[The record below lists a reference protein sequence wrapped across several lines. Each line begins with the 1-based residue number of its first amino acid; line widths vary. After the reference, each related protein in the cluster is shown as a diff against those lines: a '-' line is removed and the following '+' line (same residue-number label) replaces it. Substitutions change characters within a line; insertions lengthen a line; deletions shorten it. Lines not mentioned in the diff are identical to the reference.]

1 MTRADRIF
9 DLGVGLLLAALV
21 TLPFLVAL
29 AIHAVVMGRPLFHA
43 SERMR
48 SPTQPFV
55 LWKLRSMRP
64 AMNDAG
70 VSGGDKAARIPRWGR
85 FLRASR
91 LDEVP
96 QLWNVLRGDMRLV
109 GPRPPLRLYVA
120 RFPGLYTLVLR
131 RPPGITGLATL
142 VCHRHER
149 RLLTACE
156 TAAETDAVY
165 ARRCVP
171 RKAHLDMIYHARQS
185 PGLDAMM
192 LFWTVGA
199 LVRRRRHRLWRKR
212 HPSSVRAHCNAV
224 GADRELAS

>member
-1 MTRADRIF
+1 MRRGF
-9 DLGVGLLLAALV
+9 DLGFTLMLAALMS
-21 TLPFLVAL
+21 LPFLCVL
-29 AIHAVVMGRPLFHA
+29 VVHMVVMGRPFFHP

-48 SPTQPFV
+48 SPAQSFV

-64 AMNDAG
+64 ARDNAG

-109 GPRPPLRLYVA
+109 GPRPPLREYVD
-120 RFPGLYTLVLR
+120 RFPSLYAQVLQ

-142 VCHRHER
+142 VFHRHEK
-149 RLLTACE
+149 RLLANCT

-165 ARRCVP
+165 ARRCIP
-171 RKAHLDMIYHARQS
+171 RKARLDLIYHRRQRLL
-185 PGLDAMM
+185 LDVVV
-192 LFWTVGA
+192 LFWTVQA
-199 LVRRRRHRLWRKR
+199 LVRRRRHRLLRGRPMQFAPRLR
-212 HPSSVRAHCNAV
+212 HTAKSIP
-224 GADRELAS
+224 GPAS